1 MYMKTTTL
9 AIIVVLTA
17 MILVTAGAFNSPA
30 LAKPS
35 KDSSSSKGSSSTSG
49 GSSSTS
55 GGSSSTSKGSSS
67 VSTQLKSLISCLT
80 SSSKLTGTMP
90 TKAQFATCEAQSNF
104 GTLGGSAIGGSTSG
118 GSTSGGSTSGG
129 STSGG
134 STTSSAKTGGGGL
147 VPLTSGV
154 AGPQFLG
161 SK

>member
-30 LAKPS
+30 LAAR
-35 KDSSSSKGSSSTSG
+35 KDGSSSTSG
-49 GSSSTS
+49 GSSSKD
-55 GGSSSTSKGSSS
+55 GSSSTSKGSSS

-104 GTLGGSAIGGSTSG
+104 GTLGGSAIGGSTIG
-118 GSTSGGSTSGG
+118 
-129 STSGG
+129 
-134 STTSSAKTGGGGL
+134 SAKTGGSATSGSATSGSAKIGGGGL

-154 AGPQFLG
+154 AGPLFLG

>member
-35 KDSSSSKGSSSTSG
+35 KDGSSSSKGSSSTSG

-55 GGSSSTSKGSSS
+55 GGSSSTSGGSSS

-118 GSTSGGSTSGG
+118 GSTSGGST
-129 STSGG
+129 
-134 STTSSAKTGGGGL
+134 TSSAKAGGGGL

>member
-35 KDSSSSKGSSSTSG
+35 KDSSSSSSK

-134 STTSSAKTGGGGL
+134 STSGGSTTSSAKTGGGGL

>member
-35 KDSSSSKGSSSTSG
+35 KDSSSSSK

-129 STSGG
+129 ST
-134 STTSSAKTGGGGL
+134 TSSAKTGGGGL

>member
-1 MYMKTTTL
+1 
-9 AIIVVLTA
+9 
-17 MILVTAGAFNSPA
+17 
-30 LAKPS
+30 
-35 KDSSSSKGSSSTSG
+35 
-49 GSSSTS
+49 
-55 GGSSSTSKGSSS
+55 
-67 VSTQLKSLISCLT
+67 
-80 SSSKLTGTMP
+80 LTGTMP

-134 STTSSAKTGGGGL
+134 STSGGSTTSSAKAGGGGL

>member
-35 KDSSSSKGSSSTSG
+35 KDGGSSSSSKGT
-49 GSSSTS
+49 SSTS

>member
-35 KDSSSSKGSSSTSG
+35 KDGSSSSKGSSSTSG

-55 GGSSSTSKGSSS
+55 GGSSS

-134 STTSSAKTGGGGL
+134 STTSSAKAGGGGL

>member
-1 MYMKTTTL
+1 
-9 AIIVVLTA
+9 
-17 MILVTAGAFNSPA
+17 
-30 LAKPS
+30 
-35 KDSSSSKGSSSTSG
+35 
-49 GSSSTS
+49 
-55 GGSSSTSKGSSS
+55 
-67 VSTQLKSLISCLT
+67 
-80 SSSKLTGTMP
+80 LTGTMP

-134 STTSSAKTGGGGL
+134 STTSSAKAGGGGL

>member
-35 KDSSSSKGSSSTSG
+35 KDGSSSSK

-134 STTSSAKTGGGGL
+134 STTSSAKAGGGGL